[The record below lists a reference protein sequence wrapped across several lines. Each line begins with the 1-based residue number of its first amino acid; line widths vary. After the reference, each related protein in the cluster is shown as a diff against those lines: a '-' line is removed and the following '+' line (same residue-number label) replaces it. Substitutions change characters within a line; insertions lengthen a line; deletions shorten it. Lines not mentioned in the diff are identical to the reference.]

1 MAGHSKWANIK
12 HAKARMDAKRS
23 KVFAKI
29 AREIT
34 IAAKLHGGDAS
45 MNPRLRL
52 ALLKAR
58 GANMP
63 AENIQRAINRGTGD
77 GESASFVD
85 LTYEIYGPHGAAILC
100 EVSTDNRNRTA
111 ADIRA
116 ILTRNDGK
124 LATAG
129 SVSRLFHR
137 KGQIMIARANA
148 EEDALME
155 LAMEAGAEDFKT
167 EEEGYEIL
175 TAPADFETVHQAV
188 EAADIAMESAEI
200 KALPEMTAPIS
211 SEADLGKVDRLVDLL
226 EDHDDVQEV
235 YSNAELQ

>member
-1 MAGHSKWANIK
+1 
-12 HAKARMDAKRS
+12 MDAKRS

-34 IAAKLHGGDAS
+34 IAAKLNGGDPD

-52 ALLKAR
+52 AVLKGR

-63 AENIQRAINRGTGD
+63 ADNIQRAIARGTGD
-77 GESASFVD
+77 GEGASFEE
-85 LTYEIYGPHGAAILC
+85 LTYEIYCPHGAAILC
-100 EVSTDNRNRTA
+100 EISTDNRNRTA
-111 ADIRA
+111 SEIRA

-148 EEDALME
+148 EEEALME
-155 LAMEAGAEDFKT
+155 LALEAGAEDFKT

-175 TAPADFETVHQAV
+175 TAPADFETVHKAV
-188 EAADIAMESAEI
+188 ETAGIAMESAEI
-200 KALPEMTAPIS
+200 TALPEMSAPIS

>member
-1 MAGHSKWANIK
+1 
-12 HAKARMDAKRS
+12 MDAKRS

-34 IAAKLHGGDAS
+34 IAAKLNGGDPD

-52 ALLKAR
+52 AVMKGR
-58 GANMP
+58 SANMP
-63 AENIQRAINRGTGD
+63 ADNIQRAIARGTGD
-77 GESASFVD
+77 GEGVSFEE
-85 LTYEIYGPHGAAILC
+85 LTYEVYGPHGVAILC

-111 ADIRA
+111 SEIRA
-116 ILTRNDGK
+116 ILTRNEGK

-155 LAMEAGAEDFKT
+155 LALEAGAEDFKA

-175 TAPADFETVHQAV
+175 TAPGDFEAVHKAV
-188 EAADIAMESAEI
+188 EAADIATESAELT
-200 KALPEMTAPIS
+200 ALPELTAPLA
-211 SEADLGKVDRLVDLL
+211 SESELEKVNRLFDLL
-226 EDHDDVQEV
+226 DDHDDVQEV
-235 YSNAELQ
+235 YSNAEFDG

>member
-12 HAKARMDAKRS
+12 HTKARMDAKRS

-34 IAAKLHGGDAS
+34 IAARLGGGDS
-45 MNPRLRL
+45 DMNPRLRL

-63 AENIQRAINRGTGD
+63 ADNITRAIQRGTG
-77 GESASFVD
+77 EAEAASFEE
-85 LTYEIYGPHGAAILC
+85 LSYEIYGPHGAAILA
-100 EVSTDNRNRTA
+100 EISTDNRNRTS

-124 LATAG
+124 MATAG

-137 KGQIMIARANA
+137 KGQIMIARDAAN
-148 EEDALME
+148 EDELME
-155 LAMEAGAEDFKT
+155 LALEAGAEDFKA
-167 EEEGYEIL
+167 ESEGYEVL
-175 TAPADFETVHQAV
+175 TAPEDFEAVHQV
-188 EAADIAMESAEI
+188 IEAKEIAMETAEI
-200 KALPEMTAPIS
+200 TQLPEMVAPVS
-211 SEADLGKVDRLVDLL
+211 SEAELEKVHKLVDLL
-226 EDHDDVQEV
+226 EDHDDVQSV
-235 YSNAELQ
+235 YTNAEMA

>member
-12 HAKARMDAKRS
+12 HTKARMDAKRS

-52 ALLKAR
+52 GLLKAR

-63 AENIQRAINRGTGD
+63 ADNIQRAINRGTGD
-77 GESASFVD
+77 GEVANYVD

-155 LAMEAGAEDFKT
+155 LAIEAGAEDFKV
-167 EEEGYEIL
+167 EAEGYEIL
-175 TAPADFETVHQAV
+175 TTPEDFEAVHKV
-188 EAADIAMESAEI
+188 IEEKEIATETAEI
-200 KALPEMTAPIS
+200 TALPEIS
-211 SEADLGKVDRLVDLL
+211 ASVGSEQDMEKVMRLVDLL
-226 EDHDDVQEV
+226 EDHDDVQAV
-235 YSNAELQ
+235 YSNAELG

>member
-1 MAGHSKWANIK
+1 
-12 HAKARMDAKRS
+12 MDAKRS

-34 IAAKLHGGDAS
+34 IAAKLNGGDPD

-52 ALLKAR
+52 AVMKGR
-58 GANMP
+58 SANMP
-63 AENIQRAINRGTGD
+63 ADNIQRAIARGTGD
-77 GESASFVD
+77 GEGVSFEE
-85 LTYEIYGPHGAAILC
+85 LTYEVYGPHGVAILC

-111 ADIRA
+111 SEIRA
-116 ILTRNDGK
+116 ILTRNEGK

-155 LAMEAGAEDFKT
+155 LAMEAGAEDFKA

-175 TAPADFETVHQAV
+175 TAPADFEAVHKAV
-188 EAADIAMESAEI
+188 EEANITTESAELT
-200 KALPEMTAPIS
+200 ALPELTAPLA
-211 SEADLGKVDRLVDLL
+211 SESELEKVNRLVDLL
-226 EDHDDVQEV
+226 DDHDDVQEV
-235 YSNAELQ
+235 FSNAELDG

>member
-1 MAGHSKWANIK
+1 
-12 HAKARMDAKRS
+12 MDAKRS

-34 IAAKLHGGDAS
+34 IAAKLNGGDPD

-52 ALLKAR
+52 AVLKGR

-63 AENIQRAINRGTGD
+63 ADNIQRAIARGTGD
-77 GESASFVD
+77 GEGASFEE

-111 ADIRA
+111 SEIRA
-116 ILTRNDGK
+116 ILTRNEGK

-137 KGQIMIARANA
+137 KGPIMIARANA

-155 LAMEAGAEDFKT
+155 LALEAGAEDFKA
-167 EEEGYEIL
+167 EDEGYEIL
-175 TAPADFETVHQAV
+175 TAPGDFEAVHKAV
-188 EAADIAMESAEI
+188 EAADIATETAELT
-200 KALPEMTAPIS
+200 ALPELTVPLA
-211 SEADLGKVDRLVDLL
+211 SESELEKVNRLVDLL
-226 EDHDDVQEV
+226 DDHDDVQEV
-235 YSNAELQ
+235 FSNAELDD

>member
-1 MAGHSKWANIK
+1 
-12 HAKARMDAKRS
+12 MDAKRS

-34 IAAKLHGGDAS
+34 IAAKLNGGDPD

-52 ALLKAR
+52 AVMKGR
-58 GANMP
+58 SANMP
-63 AENIQRAINRGTGD
+63 ADNIQRAIARGTGD
-77 GESASFVD
+77 GEGVSFEE
-85 LTYEIYGPHGAAILC
+85 LTYEVYGPHGVAILC

-111 ADIRA
+111 SEIRA
-116 ILTRNDGK
+116 ILTRNEGK

-155 LAMEAGAEDFKT
+155 LALEAGAEDFKA

-175 TAPADFETVHQAV
+175 TAPGDFEAVHKAV
-188 EAADIAMESAEI
+188 ETADIATESAELT
-200 KALPEMTAPIS
+200 ALPELTAPLA
-211 SEADLGKVDRLVDLL
+211 SESELEKVNRLVDLL
-226 EDHDDVQEV
+226 DDHDDVQEV
-235 YSNAELQ
+235 FSNAELDG

>member
-12 HAKARMDAKRS
+12 HTKARMDAKRS

-34 IAAKLHGGDAS
+34 IAARLGGGDS
-45 MNPRLRL
+45 DMNPRLRL

-63 AENIQRAINRGTGD
+63 ADNITRAIQRGTGE
-77 GESASFVD
+77 GEAASFEE
-85 LTYEIYGPHGAAILC
+85 LSYEIYGPHGAAILA
-100 EVSTDNRNRTA
+100 EISTDNRNRTS

-124 LATAG
+124 MATAG

-137 KGQIMIARANA
+137 KGQIMIARDAAN
-148 EEDALME
+148 EDELME
-155 LAMEAGAEDFKT
+155 LALEAGAEDFKV
-167 EEEGYEIL
+167 ESEGYEVL
-175 TAPADFETVHQAV
+175 TAPEDFEAVHQV
-188 EAADIAMESAEI
+188 IEAKEIAMETAEI
-200 KALPEMTAPIS
+200 TQLPEMGAPVS
-211 SEADLGKVDRLVDLL
+211 SEAELEKVHKLVDLL
-226 EDHDDVQEV
+226 EDHDDVQSV
-235 YSNAELQ
+235 YTNAEMA